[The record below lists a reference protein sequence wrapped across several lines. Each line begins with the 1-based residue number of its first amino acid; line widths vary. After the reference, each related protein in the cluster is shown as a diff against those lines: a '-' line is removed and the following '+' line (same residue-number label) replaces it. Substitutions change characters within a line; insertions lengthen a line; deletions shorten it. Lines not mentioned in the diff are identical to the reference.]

1 MSSPPVS
8 RPATPPTEG
17 LLRPSPVPTPRGS
30 HASAGT
36 LAAGGGDQGLRV
48 SSSASVTSHRSGAGG
63 LSSYHH
69 HSPTPSY
76 SSSMSYPSATD
87 IHISSYYFGN
97 MDPDVGG
104 RAEADWTSASAA
116 SASASGNESNL
127 SASTN
132 ASAGPS
138 NAAADAGPSSTLRG
152 PASSRLRNE
161 TDIPDVIATTASGDT
176 STLATGSTGRRRH
189 QGWNSAAFVN
199 PTLDSHNMTPTTAR
213 GAISPERTPM
223 QGTHFNWQDL
233 DRRADISQPG
243 FSEPSSSRATLE
255 PNHFDPETSIPI
267 PSGPLLADTEH
278 NEPQEYMRG
287 HPAPGES
294 PESGP
299 FHMHSRTANADAST
313 ASLSDAMSGTIMGSR
328 FVDEPLEW
336 NADEEEGR
344 VNLTGGPGQLHR
356 KDSSD
361 VIAAA
366 GGGNLPH
373 NHNLGAAGGALADG
387 ARTGLNRVSKSISR
401 LSRRIVNMDGK
412 AAGGLQGGGAHVRLP
427 PDVDDVAEQDEDSSD
442 DDQLMVVDHITK
454 AKAADGSPAHI
465 GHNQLR
471 GQTLGCLG
479 PNNPLRKAC
488 AKLMD
493 NWWIEPF
500 ILSMILLNVVL
511 LVLQSSRSVYKQPR
525 KVGYFDYWEDYALLA
540 VFGFFT
546 VEVICRIVVSGLV
559 INPPPMYI
567 PEPVR
572 TDSPPPDGGSQQTSA
587 HTSMLQADEYRKR
600 ASASNTLTTFNQLGE
615 NLKRTAERA
624 LKVDPFDSQKPETY
638 ERSPNRVTFPRRP
651 FEYADAR
658 MQSADTI
665 ASLAL
670 DPSAPLPEGPS
681 KAGFRTHARMASGQS
696 ALKHGLTERRQA
708 TLEFANAMA
717 ERKGTLPIDPAVPFV
732 EAIMTQRAQAAHYAY
747 LRHSWNR
754 VDLVA
759 VLSFWAMF
767 ALCMANVENTGSYH
781 IYIFRALSVLRAARL
796 LTITTGTT
804 TILQS
809 LKLAAPLLVN
819 VTFFIIFF
827 MLLFSI
833 IGIQAFKGSYRRSCV
848 WVGAGSDQQPGSNYT
863 LSQICGGY
871 LAADGTRQGHFNTDL
886 TPSGSGAKGYI
897 CPLGQICVE
906 QDTNPMSGVQSF
918 DNIVASLLQIVIIIS
933 SNGWSQTMYD
943 MIDADYFV
951 SCLFFIISL
960 IMMNFWMAN
969 LFVAVIT
976 NTFATI
982 TAETKQSAFANE
994 KIVKEPKTD
1003 DNAQPRRRRVADVYK
1018 RIWSWTKL
1026 IWLAAIVADL
1036 GIQAARTPH
1045 DSPQRIRV
1053 YDNAEL
1059 WFSVAFDV
1067 EIIFRFFAFLLDND
1081 WRSFLA
1087 HRRNIVDFGLAVITS
1102 ISQIPVIKNSSVYP
1116 WLTGFQVARFYRVI
1130 AAVPRMEALL
1140 YRVFGSMAGLFNMIM
1155 FLLLM
1160 VGLAALIGV
1169 QLFRGDIPS
1178 QDEDGNSIEMNFKQM
1193 YNSYLAM
1200 YQIFSSENWTDI
1212 MWHSVVYE
1220 LPFKQT
1226 VFAGVFISGWFL
1238 FANFIVLQMF
1248 IAVINEN
1255 FGVAEGQKRQQQ
1267 LEAFLKR
1274 NEAPE
1279 ASTTHKL
1286 LNILS
1291 PYRYLRQRNAKILGG
1306 EKGAKDEDTDQQI
1319 NEKHKRQRSL
1329 QTLMDASFANKSV
1342 NAVKRA
1348 LRLDKPDEPVPLDTM
1363 RARQFRQS
1371 LSGAE
1376 ILAAPGSMR
1385 NIMSIYEGPRSDD
1398 AGRLYAR
1405 DRQLSRMRTDLG
1417 LGSRQSMTQAEV
1429 DAAYRARANDPRVEA
1444 ARFLNSH
1451 PSYDKSLWLFS
1462 NMSPIRRFCQSLHPP
1477 SYGERIFGRPASRVR
1492 NAIFRISI
1500 FLAIV
1505 GSVVVAGIAT
1515 PAYRRA
1521 WYQNNGLKRDS
1532 WFSLLEVVLSV
1543 FFVFEFFVKVIAD
1556 GFAFTPNA
1564 YLLSVWNAL
1573 DLFVLITLLINVSTE
1588 MAVIGGVSRFTRALK
1603 AFRALRLIN
1612 LTEVMKNTF
1621 RAIAIAGAGRI
1632 VDASVLALLYII
1644 PYAVW
1649 GQRLFSG
1656 LLYSCNDGGDSI
1668 LSKRDCVGEYG
1679 FSASEWEFLAPRV
1692 WANPTE
1698 GSVYSF
1704 DDFKS
1709 SLLILFE
1716 IVSLEGWINVMSTAM
1731 SIAGKDRQLQQ
1742 DSRQI
1747 NAMFFVI
1754 YNLVGAVFVL
1764 TLFVSVI
1771 IENFQTFSG
1780 AAFQT
1785 TEQRQWLDLKKLIF
1799 RQRPSKRPVQKPTG
1813 AVRAWCFERAVQKT
1827 GWWSR
1832 SVTIVYILNV
1842 IVLTTQRYGDPDWV
1856 ERLREIVYLVFTL
1869 IYSADIAVRMYGLG
1883 IRSFVETWW
1892 NLYDLAVVAGT
1903 LATTIPLLRP
1913 GVGPQV
1919 NIQFQKIFLTGIA
1932 FKLVQKS
1939 DSLNQLFKLAVA
1951 SLPAI
1956 LNLFLLWLTF
1966 FLVFAIMLVEVFGL
1980 TKWGSNETYSKNFS
1994 TLIGSL
2000 VFLSMMSTGEGWN
2013 SYMHDY
2019 TLSDPACTPSLNYLD
2034 TDCGSTGW
2042 AYGLFIG
2049 WNVVSMYIFLNMF
2062 TGTVVENFSY
2072 IFQVGGKMS
2081 LSRAQIRGFKKAWAL
2096 YDPGRTGYMT
2106 RDKFIP
2112 FFRSLTGVLDVKA
2125 YPAEGTVQA
2134 LLKTSSGTDFSSSP
2148 SKSGAILSP
2157 FARLRGGSPGAT
2169 SPSKPSSPD
2178 RSTFKW
2184 PPSPRSPRGLVVE
2197 GVDVKKLRNALTSLN
2212 TAEIRRRKARFNRLY
2227 HDALLQDED
2236 EKGLSFTEMLI
2247 LLARY
2252 KLIDESQ
2259 SLEVEELIERR
2270 LQMER
2275 VEDSINLERVRG
2287 VMRMVYLR
2295 HRFVA
2300 IRAAAKTT
2308 LAVPGGR
2315 SPNQTLPTERPFD
2328 FGPDESRQSRAAD
2341 ESVVS
2346 SQPAPPIPTIVL
2358 DPAPPSRKPTLS
2370 LDLTAISNLN
2380 QIASSGSNAQATGTA
2395 TAGQFGQPQSG
2406 QGGDIPT
2413 SRSAQAVLYRHNSED
2428 GDRSTSRERLVPSA
2442 RDSMEVLDTPSDMS
2456 RRGSEGLAVDPR
2468 RLSPQSSPSL
2478 DMIGRRASPR
2488 IEEFQQT
2495 RWGQT
2500 MRRMSRLSRDVDGEF
2515 QFEFDREQPG
2525 ETDRDQDRDMAEYGD
2540 TASWRRS
2547 RIMSSSG
2554 NFAGGGSVGSGPRSR
2569 ENSGQWTLRGVTRSW
2584 FNRNPEDG
2592 DIAYHQPAPNSAP
2605 SVTPPSRQTTD
2616 PRSEAETED
2625 NSANSSRQGSFYVLH
2640 GHQPRDRS
2648 RSSGYWPA
2656 F

>member
-1 MSSPPVS
+1 MASPPNS
-8 RPATPPTEG
+8 RPATPPSEG

-30 HASAGT
+30 NAPAGSSSG
-36 LAAGGGDQGLRV
+36 APVDQGLRV
-48 SSSASVTSHRSGAGG
+48 SNTRSVTSHRGGAGAGAGG
-63 LSSYHH
+63 LSSAYH

-97 MDPDVGG
+97 MDADVVG
-104 RAEADWTSASAA
+104 RAEADWASASASAA
-116 SASASGNESNL
+116 SVSGNESNL
-127 SASTN
+127 SASSSMSVGPGSIPSE
-132 ASAGPS
+132 AGVGPS
-138 NAAADAGPSSTLRG
+138 RFGPTPSPLRHT
-152 PASSRLRNE
+152 AE
-161 TDIPDVIATTASGDT
+161 APDVITTTPSGAT
-176 STLATGSTGRRRH
+176 STLATGSSGRRRH
-189 QGWNSAAFVN
+189 QEWNPAVFVN
-199 PTLDSHNMTPTTAR
+199 NALDSQATTPTIGR
-213 GAISPERTPM
+213 GASPERTPM
-223 QGTHFNWQDL
+223 EAHDFEWQDNVGQ
-233 DRRADISQPG
+233 DTFRRANTGQPDY
-243 FSEPSSSRATLE
+243 SEPSTSRATFE
-255 PNHFDPETSIPI
+255 PHHFDPETSIPI
-267 PSGPLLADTEH
+267 RSGPLLADTDDPESQS
-278 NEPQEYMRG
+278 NLREELVSG
-287 HPAPGES
+287 DS
-294 PESGP
+294 PESLP
-299 FHMHSRTANADAST
+299 FRVRTYGQNDDARSMT
-313 ASLSDAMSGTIMGSR
+313 PSDGMSGPIMGSR

-344 VNLTGGPGQLHR
+344 VNLTGGPGQLYR
-356 KDSSD
+356 KDSAE

-366 GGGNLPH
+366 GGGNFSQ
-373 NHNLGAAGGALADG
+373 NHGGALADG
-387 ARTGLNRVSKSISR
+387 ARSGLSRVSKSVRR

-412 AAGGLQGGGAHVRLP
+412 AQGGLQGGGAHVRLP
-427 PDVDDVAEQDEDSSD
+427 PDVDDVAEGDEDSSD

-454 AKAADGSPAHI
+454 AADSSPAQV
-465 GHNQLR
+465 GNQQLR

-488 AKLMD
+488 ARLMD

-500 ILSMILLNVVL
+500 ILSMIALNVVL
-511 LVLQSSRSVYKQPR
+511 LVLQSSKSVFENPR
-525 KVGYFDYWEDYALLA
+525 NPGYFDYWEDYALLA
-540 VFGFFT
+540 VFGIFT
-546 VEVICRIVVSGLV
+546 VEIVCRIVVSGLV
-559 INPPPMYI
+559 INPPPMYLL
-567 PEPVR
+567 EPVR
-572 TDSPPPDGGSQQTSA
+572 TESPPPEGASQPASA
-587 HTSMLQADEYRKR
+587 RTSMRQAGGY
-600 ASASNTLTTFNQLGE
+600 SNTRESFYQLGDT
-615 NLKRTAERA
+615 LKKTAGRA
-624 LKVDPFDSQKPETY
+624 LKVDQQPETY
-638 ERSPNRVTFPRRP
+638 ERSPNRVTFPKRP
-651 FEYADAR
+651 FDYADAR
-658 MQSADTI
+658 LRSADTI
-665 ASLAL
+665 ASLAAN
-670 DPSAPLPEGPS
+670 PATALPGGPI
-681 KAGFRTHARMASGQS
+681 KPAFRTHARMASGRATPDNDLS
-696 ALKHGLTERRQA
+696 ERRQA
-708 TLEFANAMA
+708 TLESATAMA
-717 ERKGTLPIDPAVPFV
+717 ERKGTLPLDPAVPFV
-732 EAIMTQRAQAAHYAY
+732 EAIMVQRAQAAHYAF

-759 VLSFWAMF
+759 VLSFWVMF
-767 ALCMANVENTGSYH
+767 ALSVMKVENTGSYH

-827 MLLFSI
+827 MILFSI
-833 IGIQAFKGSYRRSCV
+833 IGIQSFKGSYRRSCV
-848 WVGAGSDQQPGSNYT
+848 WVGAGADQQPGFNYT
-863 LSQICGGY
+863 LTQICGGY
-871 LAADGTRQGHFNTDL
+871 FGADGQALGHLNKDL
-886 TPSGSGAKGYI
+886 TPSGSSAKGFM
-897 CPLGQICVE
+897 CPNGQICVE
-906 QDTNPMSGVQSF
+906 KDSNPMSGVQSF
-918 DNIVASLLQIVIIIS
+918 DNIVASLLQVVIIIS
-933 SNGWSQTMYD
+933 ANGWSQTMYD

-951 SCLFFIISL
+951 SCLFFIISV
-960 IMMNFWMAN
+960 ITMNFWMAN

-994 KIVKEPKTD
+994 KIVKEPKPES
-1003 DNAQPRRRRVADVYK
+1003 ALQPRRRRVADVYK
-1018 RIWSWTKL
+1018 RIWGWTKL

-1036 GIQAARTPH
+1036 GIQAARTQY
-1045 DSPQRIRV
+1045 DSPRRTRI
-1053 YDNAEL
+1053 YDDAEL

-1087 HRRNIVDFGLAVITS
+1087 HRRNIVDFGLAVVTS
-1102 ISQIPVIKNSSVYP
+1102 ISQIPVIKSSSVYP

-1155 FLLLM
+1155 FLLLI
-1160 VGLAALIGV
+1160 VGLAALIAV
-1169 QLFRGDIPS
+1169 QLFRGDIPM
-1178 QDEDGNSIEMNFKQM
+1178 QDDDGNGIEMNFKQM

-1200 YQIFSSENWTDI
+1200 YQIFSSENWTDVL
-1212 MWHSVVYE
+1212 WNSLTFE

-1226 VFAGVFISGWFL
+1226 VFAGLFISGWFL
-1238 FANFIVLQMF
+1238 FANFIVFQMF

-1279 ASTTHKL
+1279 ESTTHKI
-1286 LNILS
+1286 LNLFS

-1306 EKGAKDEDTDQQI
+1306 EKGAKEEEA

-1329 QTLMDASFANKSV
+1329 QTLMDASFANKSM

-1376 ILAAPGSMR
+1376 MLAAPGNIR

-1417 LGSRQSMTQAEV
+1417 LGRRQSLTQAEV

-1451 PSYDKSLWLFS
+1451 PSYDKSLWVFS
-1462 NMSPIRRFCQSLHPP
+1462 NLSPIRRFCQSLHPP
-1477 SYGERIFGRPASRVR
+1477 SYGERIFGRQASRLR

-1500 FLAIV
+1500 FLAIA

-1515 PAYRRA
+1515 PSYRRA
-1521 WYQNNGLKRDS
+1521 WYQTNGLKRDS
-1532 WFSLLEVVLSV
+1532 WFSLVEVVLSA
-1543 FFVFEFFVKVIAD
+1543 FFIFEFVVKVIAD

-1573 DLFVLITLLINVSTE
+1573 DLFVLTTLLINVSTE

-1612 LTEVMKNTF
+1612 LTEVMKDTF

-1649 GQRLFSG
+1649 GQRLFAG
-1656 LLYSCNDGGDSI
+1656 LLYSCNDGGGAI
-1668 LSKRDCVGEYG
+1668 FTKRDCVGEYG
-1679 FSASEWEFLAPRV
+1679 VSPSQWQFLAPRI
-1692 WANPTE
+1692 WENPRE
-1698 GSVYSF
+1698 SSVYSF

-1731 SIAGKDRQLQQ
+1731 SIVGKDRQPQQ

-1747 NAMFFVI
+1747 NALFFVI

-1785 TEQRQWLDLKKLIF
+1785 TEQRQWLDLKKLIH
-1799 RQRPSKRPVQKPTG
+1799 RQRPSKRPVQKPKG
-1813 AVRAWCFERAVQKT
+1813 ATRAWCYERAVQKT

-1832 SVTIVYILNV
+1832 SVTIIYVLN
-1842 IVLTTQRYGDPDWV
+1842 IVVLMTQRYNDPLWV

-1869 IYSADIAVRMYGLG
+1869 IYSADIVVRMYGIGL
-1883 IRSFVETWW
+1883 RSFVDTWW

-1913 GVGPQV
+1913 GVGSQV
-1919 NIQFQKIFLTGIA
+1919 NVQFQKIFLTGIA

-1939 DSLNQLFKLAVA
+1939 DSLNQLFKLAIA
-1951 SLPAI
+1951 SLPSI

-1980 TKWGSNETYSKNFS
+1980 TKWGPSETYSKNFS

-2000 VFLSMMSTGEGWN
+2000 LFLSMMSTGEGWN

-2019 TLSDPACTPSLNYLD
+2019 TLQDPACTPSLNYLD

-2081 LSRAQIRGFKKAWAL
+2081 LSRAQIRGFKKAWAQF
-2096 YDPGRTGYMT
+2096 DPDRTGYVT
-2106 RDKFIP
+2106 RDKFVP
-2112 FFRSLTGVLDVKA
+2112 FFRSLNGVLDVKA
-2125 YPAEGTVQA
+2125 YPADGTVQS
-2134 LLKTSSGTDFSSSP
+2134 LLKASSGSNFPSSP

-2157 FARLRGGSPGAT
+2157 FSRLRGGSPGAT
-2169 SPSKPSSPD
+2169 SPLKSPD
-2178 RSTFKW
+2178 RKTFKW
-2184 PPSPRSPRGLVVE
+2184 PPSPVSPMGLVVE
-2197 GVDVKKLRNALTSLN
+2197 GVDMKKLRQALSALN
-2212 TAEIRRRKARFNRLY
+2212 RSEIRRRKDRFNRLY

-2236 EKGLSFTEMLI
+2236 GKGLSFTNMLI

-2275 VEDSINLERVRG
+2275 VDDSINLERVRG

-2295 HRFVA
+2295 HRFLA
-2300 IRAAAKTT
+2300 IRTAANTT
-2308 LAVPGGR
+2308 LEVPGGR
-2315 SPNQTLPTERPFD
+2315 SPSHMLPTDDPFD
-2328 FGPDESRQSRAAD
+2328 FSQNVSQKSKTAEETAS
-2341 ESVVS
+2341 S

-2370 LDLTAISNLN
+2370 LDLSTLSNMN
-2380 QIASSGSNAQATGTA
+2380 QLPGGTTSASTSRQIGG
-2395 TAGQFGQPQSG
+2395 GQQPQSG
-2406 QGGDIPT
+2406 QGSSFSTSAMYRTGSGDGP
-2413 SRSAQAVLYRHNSED
+2413 SN
-2428 GDRSTSRERLVPSA
+2428 TSREQLVPSHGES
-2442 RDSMEVLDTPSDMS
+2442 DEIMESLSDANRPDT
-2456 RRGSEGLAVDPR
+2456 LH
-2468 RLSPQSSPSL
+2468 LSPEASPSL
-2478 DMIGRRASPR
+2478 DVIARRASPR
-2488 IEEFQQT
+2488 LQEFQQT

-2515 QFEFDREQPG
+2515 QFSFDRDQPG
-2525 ETDRDQDRDMAEYGD
+2525 ETIRDRDQDWDEAGQN
-2540 TASWRRS
+2540 ASWRRS
-2547 RIMSSSG
+2547 RNLSG
-2554 NFAGGGSVGSGPRSR
+2554 TGYFGNSVNSGAGSGRSR
-2569 ENSGQWTLRGVTRSW
+2569 GGPAENSGQWTLRGVTRSW
-2584 FNRNPEDG
+2584 FNRSLDEG
-2592 DIAYHQPAPNSAP
+2592 GIEYHQPTPDSGP
-2605 SVTPPSRQTTD
+2605 SMTPPLRQTTD
-2616 PRSEAETED
+2616 PRPESEADD
-2625 NSANSSRQGSFYVLH
+2625 NSGQNSRQGSFYVLH

>member
-1 MSSPPVS
+1 MTSPSSPPS
-8 RPATPPTEG
+8 RPATPPSEG
-17 LLRPSPVPTPRGS
+17 LLRPSQVPTPRGGPT
-30 HASAGT
+30 H
-36 LAAGGGDQGLRV
+36 
-48 SSSASVTSHRSGAGG
+48 SSSARGTGELGLPVAGTGSNSGHRMAGG
-63 LSSYHH
+63 LASPYH

-97 MDPDVGG
+97 MDALSTSDVGA
-104 RAEADWTSASAA
+104 RTEADWLSASA

-127 SASTN
+127 SASTTM
-132 ASAGPS
+132 SGPLGQPPGE
-138 NAAADAGPSSTLRG
+138 AAPRMELHPISLDPPVT
-152 PASSRLRNE
+152 
-161 TDIPDVIATTASGDT
+161 IPEVIATNTAGTT
-176 STLATGSTGRRRH
+176 STLATGTSGRRAH
-189 QGWNSAAFVN
+189 QEWNASVFADNSRDARQAAD
-199 PTLDSHNMTPTTAR
+199 PMSSR
-213 GAISPERTPM
+213 GLSPERTPM
-223 QGTHFNWQDL
+223 ERSAFNWQPQQQQLQQQALPDTP
-233 DRRADISQPG
+233 DGAETPRTNV
-243 FSEPSSSRATLE
+243 PSHQQSYGYRDNLE
-255 PNHFDPETSIPI
+255 PHHLSSQTAIPI
-267 PSGPLLADTEH
+267 VEGPLLADADI
-278 NEPQEYMRG
+278 PI
-287 HPAPGES
+287 PGPSRFSES
-294 PESGP
+294 PPNAGP
-299 FHMHSRTANADAST
+299 SQMPALGRIPSAST
-313 ASLSDAMSGTIMGSR
+313 TGTGSQPIMGAR
-328 FVDEPLEW
+328 FVDEPLDW
-336 NADEEEGR
+336 NVDEEEGR
-344 VNLTGGPGQLHR
+344 ANLTGEPGRLLR
-356 KDSSD
+356 KDSAE

-366 GGGNLPH
+366 GGGALGPH
-373 NHNLGAAGGALADG
+373 HHLGATGGALAGG
-387 ARTGLNRVSKSISR
+387 ASRVSKSLRR
-401 LSRRIVNMDGK
+401 LSRRIVNLEGRTT
-412 AAGGLQGGGAHVRLP
+412 AGLQGGAGAHVRLP
-427 PDVDDVAEQDEDSSD
+427 PEADDVAEKDQESD
-442 DDQLMVVDHITK
+442 DEDQLMVIEDITK
-454 AKAADGSPAHI
+454 GGQVPHAQVG
-465 GHNQLR
+465 NQMLR
-471 GQTLGCLG
+471 GRTLGCLS
-479 PNNPLRKAC
+479 PTNPLRKAC
-488 AKLMD
+488 ARLLD

-500 ILSMILLNVVL
+500 ILTMIVVNVVV
-511 LVLQSSRSVYKQPR
+511 LVLQSSRSVFSHPR
-525 KVGYFDYWEDYALLA
+525 RPGYFDYWEDYALLG
-540 VFGFFT
+540 VFGVFT
-546 VEVICRIVVSGLV
+546 VEVLCRIIVSGLL
-559 INPPPMYI
+559 INPPPMYL
-567 PEPVR
+567 PEAVR
-572 TDSPPPDGGSQQTSA
+572 TDSPPPEGASVNRGSAMTMHSDPSKKA
-587 HTSMLQADEYRKR
+587 AFE
-600 ASASNTLTTFNQLGE
+600 SNTLNTFSQLGDS
-615 NLKRTAERA
+615 LKKTAERA
-624 LKVDPFDSQKPETY
+624 LRVDPFDSERPEIY
-638 ERSPNRVTFPRRP
+638 ERSPNRVTFPKRP

-658 MQSADTI
+658 LDSSDTI
-665 ASLAL
+665 TSVGRDGA
-670 DPSAPLPEGPS
+670 PSMTP
-681 KAGFRTHARMASGQS
+681 AGRPAFQTHARVGSGRQHI
-696 ALKHGLTERRQA
+696 HGKMTDRRQA
-708 TLEFANAMA
+708 TLDSANALA
-717 ERKGTLPIDPAVPFV
+717 ERKGTLPLDPAVPFV

-759 VLSFWAMF
+759 VIAFWVTF
-767 ALCMANVENTGSYH
+767 LLCIFKAENTDSYH

-819 VTFFIIFF
+819 VTFFIVFF
-827 MLLFSI
+827 MILFSI
-833 IGIQAFKGSYRRSCV
+833 IGVQSFKGSYRRSCV
-848 WVGAGSDQQPGSNYT
+848 WLGIGADQQPGTNYT
-863 LSQICGGY
+863 LSQICGGFY
-871 LAADGTRQGHFNTDL
+871 DAAGQAHGHLNTDL
-886 TPSGSGAKGYI
+886 SPSGAGAKGFM
-897 CPLGQICVE
+897 CPNGQVCVE
-906 QDTNPMSGVQSF
+906 QSSNPMSGVQSF

-982 TAETKQSAFANE
+982 TAETKQSAFANQ
-994 KIVKEPKTD
+994 KIVTEPKPVD
-1003 DNAQPRRRRVADVYK
+1003 EKQQRRRRVADVYK
-1018 RIWSWTKL
+1018 RIWSWTKI

-1036 GIQAARTPH
+1036 GTQAARTQY
-1045 DSPQRIRV
+1045 DSPATVRK

-1059 WFSVAFDV
+1059 WFTVAFDV

-1102 ISQIPVIKNSSVYP
+1102 ISQIPVIKTSGVYP

-1160 VGLAALIGV
+1160 VGLAALIAV
-1169 QLFRGDIPS
+1169 QLFRGDIPA
-1178 QDEDGNSIEMNFKQM
+1178 EDDDGTQIEMTFKQM

-1200 YQIFSSENWTDI
+1200 YQIFSSENWTDVL
-1212 MWHSVVYE
+1212 WHSLIYE

-1274 NEAPE
+1274 NEAP
-1279 ASTTHKL
+1279 APSTTQKI
-1286 LNILS
+1286 LNIVS
-1291 PYRYLRQRNAKILGG
+1291 PYRVLRRRNAKILGG
-1306 EKGAKDEDTDQQI
+1306 EKEARREEADNQI

-1329 QTLMDASFANKSV
+1329 QTLMDASLASKSV
-1342 NAVKRA
+1342 NAMKRM
-1348 LRLDKPDEPVPLDTM
+1348 LRLDKPEEPVPLDTL

-1376 ILAAPGSMR
+1376 VLAAPGSMR
-1385 NIMSIYEGPRSDD
+1385 NLMSVYEGPRADE

-1405 DRQLSRMRTDLG
+1405 DRQLDRMRTDLG
-1417 LGSRQSMTQAEV
+1417 LGRGGGMTQAEV

-1477 SYGERIFGRPASRVR
+1477 SYGERIFGRQASRVR

-1515 PAYRRA
+1515 PAYRRS
-1521 WYQNNGLKRDS
+1521 WYQENGLRRDS
-1532 WFSLLEVVLSV
+1532 WFSLVEVLLSV
-1543 FFVFEFFVKVIAD
+1543 FFLFEFVVKVIAD

-1564 YLLSVWNAL
+1564 FLLSVWNAL

-1612 LTEVMKNTF
+1612 
-1621 RAIAIAGAGRI
+1621 
-1632 VDASVLALLYII
+1632 II

-1649 GQRLFSG
+1649 GQRLFAG
-1656 LLYSCNDGGDSI
+1656 LLYSCSDGSAGI
-1668 LSKRDCVGEYG
+1668 LNKGDCVGEYA
-1679 FSASEWEFLAPRV
+1679 ASPSQWEFLAPRV

-1716 IVSLEGWINVMSTAM
+1716 IVSLEGWIDVMQAAM
-1731 SIAGKDRQLQQ
+1731 RIAGKDQQ
-1742 DSRQI
+1742 PQPDNRQI

-1785 TEQRQWLDLKKLIF
+1785 TEQRQWLDLKKLIY
-1799 RQRPSKRPVQKPTG
+1799 RQRPAKRPRQKPTAG
-1813 AVRAWCFERAVQKT
+1813 ARAWCYERAVQKT

-1832 SVTIVYILNV
+1832 GVTIVYILNI
-1842 IVLTTQRYGDPDWV
+1842 IVLMTQRFGDPQWV
-1856 ERLREIVYLVFTL
+1856 DRLREILYLAFTI
-1869 IYSADIAVRMYGLG
+1869 IYSVDIGVRLYGLG
-1883 IRSFVETWW
+1883 VRSFIESWW
-1892 NLYDLAVVAGT
+1892 NLYDLAVVLGT
-1903 LATTIPLLRP
+1903 LATTIPLLRA
-1913 GVGPQV
+1913 GVGSQV
-1919 NIQFQKIFLTGIA
+1919 NVQFQKIFLTGIA

-1939 DSLNQLFKLAVA
+1939 DSLNQLFKLAIA

-1980 TKWGSNETYSKNFS
+1980 TKWGPNETYSKNFS
-1994 TLIGSL
+1994 TLIGSM

-2013 SYMHDY
+2013 TYMHDY
-2019 TLSDPACTPSLNYLD
+2019 TLDSPACTPSLNYLD
-2034 TDCGSTGW
+2034 TDCGSTAW

-2081 LSRAQIRGFKKAWAL
+2081 LSRAQMRGFKKSWAQ
-2096 YDPGRTGYMT
+2096 YDPSRTGYMT
-2106 RDKFIP
+2106 RDKFVP
-2112 FFRSLTGVLDVKA
+2112 FFRSLSGVFDVKA
-2125 YPAEGTVQA
+2125 YPADGTVQA
-2134 LLKTSSGTDFSSSP
+2134 LLKVASGSNFPSSP
-2148 SKSGAILSP
+2148 GKSNSALSP
-2157 FARLRGGSPGAT
+2157 FARLRGASPGAT
-2169 SPSKPSSPD
+2169 SPTKSSPD
-2178 RSTFKW
+2178 RSAFKW
-2184 PPSPRSPRGLVVE
+2184 PPSPSSPKSMVIE
-2197 GVDVKKLRNALTSLN
+2197 GVDVKKLRQTLSSFN
-2212 TAEIRRRKARFNRLY
+2212 TADIRRRKDRFNRLY
-2227 HDALLQDED
+2227 HDAVLQDED
-2236 EKGLSFTEMLI
+2236 GKGISFTNMLI

-2259 SLEVEELIERR
+2259 ALEVEELIERR

-2275 VEDSINLERVRG
+2275 VDDSINLERVRG

-2295 HRFVA
+2295 HRFLA
-2300 IRAAAKTT
+2300 IRAAARST
-2308 LAVPGGR
+2308 LDVPGGR
-2315 SPNQTLPTERPFD
+2315 GQSHVLPTDNAFD
-2328 FGPDESRQSRAAD
+2328 YVPPQRRAGDAEGPNGPGRQGST
-2341 ESVVS
+2341 
-2346 SQPAPPIPTIVL
+2346 PIPTIVL

-2370 LDLTAISNLN
+2370 LDLSAISNIN
-2380 QIASSGSNAQATGTA
+2380 ATGSAEAASRGAGGFSDRQEGEGA
-2395 TAGQFGQPQSG
+2395 TLPA
-2406 QGGDIPT
+2406 
-2413 SRSAQAVLYRHNSED
+2413 SRSAQAILYQQA
-2428 GDRSTSRERLVPSA
+2428 GARSSADNTSREQLVSTATDAEVEEMLHSPGDVSQA
-2442 RDSMEVLDTPSDMS
+2442 ETAQPFDS
-2456 RRGSEGLAVDPR
+2456 R
-2468 RLSPQSSPSL
+2468 RLSPQTSPSL
-2478 DMIGRRASPR
+2478 DEIGRRASPR
-2488 IEEFQQT
+2488 LQEFQQS
-2495 RWGQT
+2495 RWGQA
-2500 MRRMSRLSRDVDGEF
+2500 MRRLSRLSHDVDNSL
-2515 QFEFDREQPG
+2515 QFDFDRDQPG
-2525 ETDRDQDRDMAEYGD
+2525 EADREREREWGEHGHS

-2547 RIMSSSG
+2547 R
-2554 NFAGGGSVGSGPRSR
+2554 VGSGIGLGMPSFSASGAGGASR
-2569 ENSGQWTLRGVTRSW
+2569 PNSGTPSGNWTIRGVTRSW
-2584 FNRNPEDG
+2584 FSRGSDEAHAG
-2592 DIAYHQPAPNSAP
+2592 SYHQQPSAEHTGL
-2605 SVTPPSRQTTD
+2605 STPPSRRATASGSDT
-2616 PRSEAETED
+2616 PAEGERGD
-2625 NSANSSRQGSFYVLH
+2625 ESGSHSQQGSFYVLE
-2640 GHQPRDRS
+2640 GHQPRARS